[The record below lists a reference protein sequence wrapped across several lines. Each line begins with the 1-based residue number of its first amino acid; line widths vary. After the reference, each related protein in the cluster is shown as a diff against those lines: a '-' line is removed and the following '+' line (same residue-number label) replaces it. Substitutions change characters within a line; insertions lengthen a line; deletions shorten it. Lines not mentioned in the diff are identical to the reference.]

1 MWASG
6 TATSPTAATAATW
19 GAGTTGVLVFEL
31 PSSAADSDTLG
42 AFAEDLVLPPL
53 PPPLPPLRP
62 ARLRSVAPRGR
73 DPRLLRH
80 AMARMRRAA

>member
-6 TATSPTAATAATW
+6 PATSPTAATA
-19 GAGTTGVLVFEL
+19 TTITVDL
-31 PSSAADSDTLG
+31 PPSVIAALD

-62 ARLRSVAPRGR
+62 VRLRSVAPRGR

-80 AMARMRRAA
+80 ALARMRRA

>member
-6 TATSPTAATAATW
+6 PATSPTAATA
-19 GAGTTGVLVFEL
+19 TTITVDL
-31 PSSAADSDTLG
+31 PPSVIAALD

-53 PPPLPPLRP
+53 RP
-62 ARLRSVAPRGR
+62 VRLRSVAPRGR

-80 AMARMRRAA
+80 ALARMRRA

>member
-6 TATSPTAATAATW
+6 PATSPTAATATTITVDLPPSVIATLY
-19 GAGTTGVLVFEL
+19 GD
-31 PSSAADSDTLG
+31 ADDTLD

-62 ARLRSVAPRGR
+62 VRLRSVAPRGR

-80 AMARMRRAA
+80 ALARMRRA

>member
-6 TATSPTAATAATW
+6 PATSPTAATA
-19 GAGTTGVLVFEL
+19 TTI
-31 PSSAADSDTLG
+31 TLD

-62 ARLRSVAPRGR
+62 VRLRSVAPRGR

-80 AMARMRRAA
+80 ALARMRRA